1 METTGWL
8 HSHWS
13 CHYTDDCKNEA
24 GKERSGFDILATALP
39 LCFISKS
46 ETVMGKATLSVFF
59 WVVLSICDSA
69 TGPLISFSSFLPNS
83 GQTLWF
89 PSKRRKL
96 DPHINSSADRQ
107 TLDMHL
113 PTQTFD
119 ASTILNETWVGRPR
133 SVCLW
138 CTALLS
144 IQSLIIWHAAKSYL
158 MQTGI

>member
-1 METTGWL
+1 METAGWL

-69 TGPLISFSSFLPNS
+69 TGPLISFSSFLRS
-83 GQTLWF
+83 DTLISF
-89 PSKRRKL
+89 EKKKAGPAHKF
-96 DPHINSSADRQ
+96 ICRQ
-107 TLDMHL
+107 TN
-113 PTQTFD
+113 T
-119 ASTILNETWVGRPR
+119 
-133 SVCLW
+133 
-138 CTALLS
+138 
-144 IQSLIIWHAAKSYL
+144 WHAFAYTNIRCIHYFKWNMSRQASLCLPL
-158 MQTGI
+158 MHCFIKYPVFNHLACC